1 MVTLSHFRMM
11 CQKLC
16 SGVQAVRA
24 LPRRCGYRFRL
35 KVVLLASSFG
45 LVAVLYRV
53 DRAVDT
59 TMFRVKTA
67 P

>member
-1 MVTLSHFRMM
+1 M
-11 CQKLC
+11 
-16 SGVQAVRA
+16 RA